1 MDDSHDPLQ
10 IVKQLRQTLAADK
23 LSVGF
28 FVGAGCPCAI
38 RVADSVGKDSPII
51 PDVAGLTKLVREWL
65 ESSVQHKAPFATLI
79 KAIQDDGQ
87 QEPNIEDVLNRI
99 RGLRDVAG
107 RGDVRG
113 LSFEELDELD
123 REISKVI
130 SETVDR
136 SLPDGATPYHAL
148 ARFLGSHRFPP
159 SEVFTTN
166 YDLLMEQGLE
176 AHRVPYFDGFVGS
189 ARPFFD
195 QRAIEEDALPI
206 RWSRLWKLHG
216 SLNWRFNKATRSV
229 VRSRNSADGD
239 ELLIHPSHRKYDES
253 RRMPY
258 FVIIDRLRA
267 FLRNERQPVAL
278 IVIGYSFSDEH
289 LNSAIV
295 ESLKAN
301 PSAACFALQYD
312 ELAKYP
318 NAKTLAADNSNLSVL
333 ARDAAVMRR
342 REGNWLARPGA
353 AVDSLTE
360 AFEVIKTPAL
370 PGTTPAA
377 ADDDQ
382 PDTPRPCRLRIGDF
396 QQLGA
401 FLDDL
406 SGLGGRGETLS

>member
-1 MDDSHDPLQ
+1 LDDSHDPLQ

-38 RVADSVGKDSPII
+38 RVADGLGKDRPII
-51 PDVAGLTKLVREWL
+51 PDVAGLTKLVRERL

-79 KAIQDDGQ
+79 KAMEDDGQ

-113 LSFEELDELD
+113 LSFQDLDQLD
-123 REISKVI
+123 KEISKVI
-130 SETVDR
+130 GETVDR
-136 SLPDGATPYHAL
+136 SLPNNATPYHAL
-148 ARFLGSHRFPP
+148 ARFVGSHRFPP
-159 SEVFTTN
+159 SEIFTPN
-166 YDLLMEQGLE
+166 YDLLMEQALE

-189 ARPFFD
+189 ALPFFD

-216 SLNWRFNKATRSV
+216 SLNWRFNKETRSV
-229 VRSRNSADGD
+229 VRSRNKEDGD

-258 FVIIDRLRA
+258 FVMIDRLRA

-289 LNSAIV
+289 LNAAII

-312 ELAKYP
+312 EMVKYP
-318 NAKTLAADNSNLSVL
+318 NAKTLATDNSNLSVL
-333 ARDAAVMRR
+333 ARDAGVMRR
-342 REGNWLARPGA
+342 REGNWLARPGTD
-353 AVDSLTE
+353 VDSLRE
-360 AFEVIKTPAL
+360 AFEVIKTPVL
-370 PGTTPAA
+370 TGTAPSTV
-377 ADDDQ
+377 DEDQ
-382 PDTPRPCRLRIGDF
+382 SDTPRPCRLRIGDF
-396 QQLGA
+396 QHLGT
-401 FLDDL
+401 FLDDV
-406 SGLGGRGETLS
+406 SRYGGARATLS